1 MFKSKTVFLM
11 AMKLLRLLLLPFAA
25 LYGLIISLRNYL
37 FDIGLLKQSGFNYPV
52 IVLGNLCVGGTGKT
66 PHTEY
71 LIKLLKDKYKIAV
84 ISRGYG
90 RKTSEYQLASA
101 DNCNSLIIG
110 DEPAQ
115 IKNKFKDI
123 IVAVDADRVK
133 AINKTKE
140 QFPETEIFILDDAF
154 QHRYVKPGIALLLTS
169 YDNLFCDDFLL
180 PSGNLRECK
189 NAYKRA
195 DAIIISKCPSIL
207 SPLDRRFILDKLK
220 PQYHQKV
227 FFSYI
232 KYGDFTPLND
242 TKPLFSKEYYFER
255 NYSILLLTGI
265 ANPEP
270 LEYFIENNSKKVYK
284 HRFADHHFF
293 TVAEIERIKEIFKEI
308 PAENKLILTTEKDKM
323 RLMLPEIQNIIA
335 ELPVF
340 YVPLEVCFHE
350 SKQDEVTFDQFIK
363 NYVAT
368 YYGNR

>member
-1 MFKSKTVFLM
+1 
-11 AMKLLRLLLLPFAA
+11 MKLFRLFLFPFAVI
-25 LYGLIISLRNYL
+25 YGIIISIRNFL
-37 FDIGLLKQSGFNYPV
+37 FNNGVLKQNSFNFPV

-71 LIKLLKDKYKIAV
+71 IVKLLKDKYKIAV

-90 RKTSEYQLASA
+90 RKTSDYLLA
-101 DNCNSLIIG
+101 NEENSSSLFIG

-115 IKNKFKDI
+115 IKNKHPEI
-123 IVAVDADRVK
+123 IVAVDAKRVHG
-133 AINKTKE
+133 INKTKA

-154 QHRYVKPGIALLLTS
+154 QHRYVKPGISLLLSS
-169 YDNLFCDDFLL
+169 YENLFCDDYLL
-180 PSGNLRECK
+180 PSGNLREYRSAA
-189 NAYKRA
+189 NRA
-195 DAIIISKCPSIL
+195 DAIIITKCPTIL
-207 SPLDRRFILDKLK
+207 SPLDKRFILDKLK
-220 PQYHQKV
+220 PIYHQKV
-227 FFSYI
+227 FFSYM
-232 KYGDFTPLND
+232 KYGDFTPLNA
-242 TKPLFSKEYYFER
+242 TKALFSKEYYFER

-270 LEYFIENNSKKVYK
+270 LEYYIESNAKKVYK

-293 TVAEIERIKEIFKEI
+293 TVSEIQRIKEVFQEI
-308 PAENKLILTTEKDKM
+308 PSENKIILTTEKDKM

-340 YVPLEVCFHE
+340 YLPLEICFHE
-350 SKQDEVTFDQFIK
+350 SKHDEVSFDQFIK